1 PVDYLLG
8 SKENLIAGQLV
19 PVGSGGELLGTVDG
33 KEYKCD
39 KANFF
44 TKNGKPGLVIIKT
57 ITSVL
62 EKKCNECK
70 QKNNKGGFSVEI
82 TGYVPANHRTEPI
95 KKGANEV
102 NEVKDKYGY
111 KHLLTPTK
119 TEEFS
124 ERTELNAKSGDA
136 TLVLTR

>member
-1 PVDYLLG
+1 
-8 SKENLIAGQLV
+8 
-19 PVGSGGELLGTVDG
+19 
-33 KEYKCD
+33 
-39 KANFF
+39 
-44 TKNGKPGLVIIKT
+44 
-57 ITSVL
+57 
-62 EKKCNECK
+62 CK

-82 TGYVPANHRTEPI
+82 TGYVPANYRTEPI

-124 ERTELNAKSGDA
+124 ERTELNA
-136 TLVLTR
+136 